1 MKEAPLATI
10 SVPHIRRL
18 ALPRLGDPAL
28 LIPLVGAGVLVYLA
42 VLPLVMLFW
51 GSFQEEIAPH
61 EYVFTL
67 QNYLDAY
74 TSPHTY
80 STFRNS
86 IAFALGSA
94 LLSFVLGTL
103 LAWLVERTNTPLRQ
117 AFLPLSL
124 VPLIVPGVLEA
135 IVWIFLLSPKIGYI
149 NVFLMRVFG
158 LETAPINVFSLGGM
172 IWVQAVGQAPLAFL
186 LMLAAFKSMDPSLE
200 ESAMMAGASV
210 WQTLRRVTLPLL
222 LPAVG
227 STLLILFV
235 RSIEA
240 FEVPAIIGIP
250 AREYVYTSE
259 IWLAFTEFPPNYG
272 RGAALAVGLLAL
284 SALGVWLYTRATG
297 RNERFQ
303 TVTGKAFR
311 PRPFDLGPWRWA
323 GLAVLCLYF
332 GTVLLLPFLV
342 LCWSSLLPYI
352 APPGPDT
359 LRLAS
364 LENYTYL
371 FQFEP
376 FRRAAW
382 NSIVLALLSATTV
395 MLLAAII
402 AWVAYR
408 SKLPGGKLLDYLAFL
423 PIAVP
428 GLVLG
433 MALIW
438 FYVAFPLPIYGTIWV
453 LLIAYT
459 TKYIPYGMRAT
470 SGSIMQIH
478 RELEEASGMSGGSW
492 WQTFWRVTLPLLR
505 PGLLA
510 GWIYVLIVSF
520 REFSTSIL
528 LATGQSQVLSIL
540 IFTMFEQGQ
549 VTVVAACGVLM
560 VLLLVTIV
568 SVAYKLSGRVGI
580 RAV

>member
-1 MKEAPLATI
+1 
-10 SVPHIRRL
+10 VRR
-18 ALPRLGDPAL
+18 ARLPRLGDPAL
-28 LIPLVGAGVLVYLA
+28 LIPLVGAALLIYLA
-42 VLPLVMLFW
+42 VMPLVMLFW
-51 GSFQEEIAPH
+51 GSFQDEVAPR
-61 EYVFTL
+61 EYVFTI
-67 QNYLDAY
+67 QNYIDAY
-74 TSPHTY
+74 ASPHTY

-86 IAFALGSA
+86 LGFAIGAA
-94 LLSFVLGTL
+94 LLAFSIGTV
-103 LAWLVERTNTPLRQ
+103 LAWLVERTNTPFRT

-124 VPLIVPGVLEA
+124 VPLIIPGVLEA
-135 IVWIFLLSPKIGYI
+135 ISWILLLSPKIGYI
-149 NVFLMRVFG
+149 NVFLMNLLG
-158 LETAPINVFSLGGM
+158 LESAPINVFSLAGM

-200 ESAMMAGASV
+200 ESAMMSGASV
-210 WQTLRRVTLPLL
+210 WGTLRRVTLPLL

-250 AREYVYTSE
+250 ARQYVYTSE

-272 RGAALAVGLLAL
+272 RGAALAVGLLIL

-311 PRPFDLGPWRWA
+311 PRPFDLGAWRWA
-323 GLAVLCLYF
+323 GFAVLSLYF
-332 GTVLLLPFLV
+332 VVVLLLPFLV
-342 LCWSSLLPYI
+342 LLWSSFLPFI
-352 APPGPDT
+352 APPSADS
-359 LRLAS
+359 LAKAS
-364 LENYTYL
+364 FDNYTYL
-371 FQFEP
+371 FQFDP

-382 NSIVLALLSATTV
+382 NSIVLALLSATCV
-395 MLLAAII
+395 MLLTAII
-402 AWVAYR
+402 AWVAYKSR
-408 SKLPGGKLLDYLAFL
+408 LPGSRVLDYLAFL

-438 FYVAFPLPIYGTIWV
+438 FYVAFPIPIYGTIWV
-453 LLIAYT
+453 LLIAYC

-470 SGSIMQIH
+470 SGSIMQIGK
-478 RELEEASGMSGGSW
+478 ELEEAAGTSGGTW
-492 WQTFWRVTLPLLR
+492 WQTFWRITLPLLK
-505 PGLLA
+505 PGLIA
-510 GWIYVLIVSF
+510 GWVYVLIVSF

-560 VLLLVTIV
+560 VLLLITIV
-568 SVAYKLSGRVGI
+568 SVAYKLSGRVGV